1 MGNTAFC
8 KDIRHIDF
16 VHSIV
21 VVPGQEEEGEEPE
34 PPEPFEWT
42 DE

>member
-1 MGNTAFC
+1 MFT
-8 KDIRHIDF
+8 HITRA
-16 VHSIV
+16 V
-21 VVPGQEEEGEEPE
+21 VLPGQEEEEGEEPE

>member
-1 MGNTAFC
+1 MWGVTVEVTVFC
-8 KDIRHIDF
+8 LPA
-16 VHSIV
+16 V
-21 VVPGQEEEGEEPE
+21 VLPGQEEEEGEEPE